1 MDEEDLARRGRSVSL
16 KRLDDLLACL
26 RSKVIKAIVQLD
38 TDLIVK
44 KVWKFRIGWLL
55 HLIFLTREFESRR

>member
-1 MDEEDLARRGRSVSL
+1 MDVEDLARQGRSVSL

>member
-1 MDEEDLARRGRSVSL
+1 MDVEDLARRGRSVSL

>member
-1 MDEEDLARRGRSVSL
+1 MDVEDLARRGRSVSL

-55 HLIFLTREFESRR
+55 HLIFLI